1 MKLWKAL
8 KEQRTQILIESTS
21 SNWNNLFTEWTA
33 KVNDRFSPSSDVYGV
48 ASGMKLCDVYNK
60 NFVNNQG
67 DYHNLPVNNIRIED
81 VIISIGNQF
90 HINTSLEQFENV
102 TRDNLETA
110 AEMVLYM
117 TPCSTP
123 LKNWFMFYADIFKN
137 KHSAEILLALN
148 RITKGKKTKENKD
161 LKKVA
166 SKVLKKVIYN
176 FSSLHKNQEG
186 KLNKINGCFIQM
198 IV

>member
-8 KEQRTQILIESTS
+8 KEQRTQILIESTA
-21 SNWNNLFTEWTA
+21 SNWNNLFTEWTT
-33 KVNDRFSPSSDVYGV
+33 KVYDRFNPANDVYGV
-48 ASGMKLCDVYNK
+48 ASGIKRCD
-60 NFVNNQG
+60 NN
-67 DYHNLPVNNIRIED
+67 VNNIRIED

-90 HINTSLEQFENV
+90 NINTSLEQFENV

-117 TPCSTP
+117 TPCSTL

-148 RITKGKKTKENKD
+148 RITKGKKTERKKG
-161 LKKVA
+161 LK
-166 SKVLKKVIYN
+166 L
-176 FSSLHKNQEG
+176 
-186 KLNKINGCFIQM
+186 
-198 IV
+198 

>member
-1 MKLWKAL
+1 MLHFDNIHDMKLWNAL

-21 SNWNNLFTEWTA
+21 SGWNNLFTEWTA
-33 KVNDRFSPSSDVYGV
+33 KVYDRFNPANDVYGV
-48 ASGMKLCDVYNK
+48 ASGMKLCDVYSK
-60 NFVNNQG
+60 N
-67 DYHNLPVNNIRIED
+67 VNNIRIED

-148 RITKGKKTKENKD
+148 RITKGKKTKENKE